1 MIRLTFEGKAKRLDD
16 IDLPR
21 IASKIGCGE
30 DELHAVLDVETR
42 GGGFDRLGRPKMLFE
57 PHIFWRE
64 LGPGD
69 KRDRAVRH
77 GLAYQRWGQAPYPRD
92 SYPRLIDALAIDM
105 DCALRSASW
114 GLGQIMGFNCRSAGY
129 RTAEAMVEAF
139 LDDEETHLEAMV
151 RFIISEGLDDELRRH
166 DWRGFARGYN
176 GAGYAK
182 NGYHTKL
189 ERAYFKWDKIPDT
202 PYDER
207 VIA

>member
-1 MIRLTFEGKAKRLDD
+1 MIRLTFKGKAKRLDD

-30 DELHAVLDVETR
+30 DELHAVLDVETS
-42 GGGFDRLGRPKMLFE
+42 GGGFDKLGRPKMLFE
-57 PHIFWRE
+57 PHVFWRE
-64 LGPGD
+64 LGAGP
-69 KRDRAVRH
+69 KRDKAAAQ
-77 GLAYQRWGQAPYPRD
+77 GLAYQKWGTAKYPPT
-92 SYPRLIDALAIDM
+92 SYPRLMQAIELDKNAALN
-105 DCALRSASW
+105 SASW
-114 GLGQIMGFNCRSAGY
+114 GLGQIMGFNCKSAGY

-139 LDDEETHLEAMV
+139 LGDEETHLEAMV
-151 RFIISEGLDDELRRH
+151 QFIISEGLDDELRRH

-202 PYDER
+202 PWGA
-207 VIA
+207 VA